1 MKKDLAAVI
10 GKVSLFLGC
19 NVSEKNIPSLVEHLS
34 FDKMKDNKSVNKE
47 EFVEVLCIIFS
58 KPGVCLQFGSGPNTV
73 ILNAEVILV
82 HGDSEE
88 AVLALEYLN
97 HNGAV
102 V

>member
-1 MKKDLAAVI
+1 MENVCFITYEEMKKDLAAVI

-58 KPGVCLQFGSGPNTV
+58 STRN
-73 ILNAEVILV
+73 IEVIKIGL
-82 HGDSEE
+82 DQ
-88 AVLALEYLN
+88 
-97 HNGAV
+97 
-102 V
+102 